1 VDADIIRTNASLR
14 DGPFAPAGDS
24 AVVTAHAWY
33 VMGLMAA
40 VYMLAALDRSVL
52 SVLIEPVRAE
62 FKLNDSQ
69 LGFVAGLAFGLPCGL
84 MAIPF
89 GLLIDRVNRRAFL
102 SIILGLWSFLTAL
115 GGIAQNYIQ
124 LVLSRMAVGTAEAGV
139 PAAHSIIT
147 DYFPAE
153 KRPMALGFVLGGGSI
168 AYMITFAIGGW
179 VAQNWGWR
187 YVFFIV
193 GLPGII
199 VALTIFLTVREP
211 MRGAM
216 EKSRAAVEP
225 APPLWETLGH
235 LFSLRSF
242 LHLYIGYALISAS
255 VSSFWSWISSLLIR
269 VHGLPIQDA
278 GITIALAGGIGGPI
292 GNVLGALLAGRLGRN
307 GVAPVI
313 TFVGLASLAVAP
325 LGITMSLTAT
335 LALVIAIMPFVAGLK
350 NGVFGPLQGVM
361 LTLAKVRMRGV
372 TAGLFH
378 VTGTLVGFG
387 VGPLISGVISHAMGG
402 GEAIRYG
409 LAACF
414 LFDAWAAV
422 HFWRGR
428 RILERDLRTVG
439 GLG

>member
-1 VDADIIRTNASLR
+1 
-14 DGPFAPAGDS
+14 
-24 AVVTAHAWY
+24 
-33 VMGLMAA
+33 
-40 VYMLAALDRSVL
+40 
-52 SVLIEPVRAE
+52 
-62 FKLNDSQ
+62 
-69 LGFVAGLAFGLPCGL
+69 
-84 MAIPF
+84 
-89 GLLIDRVNRRAFL
+89 
-102 SIILGLWSFLTAL
+102 
-115 GGIAQNYIQ
+115 
-124 LVLSRMAVGTAEAGV
+124 
-139 PAAHSIIT
+139 
-147 DYFPAE
+147 
-153 KRPMALGFVLGGGSI
+153 
-168 AYMITFAIGGW
+168 MITFAVGGW
-179 VAQNWGWR
+179 VAHVWGWR

-199 VALTIFLTVREP
+199 VAATIFLTVREP
-211 MRGAM
+211 VRGAM
-216 EKSRAAVEP
+216 EKARPAVITP
-225 APPLWETLGH
+225 APSLPETLGH

-242 LHLYIGYALISAS
+242 VHLFIGYALISAS

-269 VHGLPIQDA
+269 VHGLPVQDA
-278 GITIALAGGIGGPI
+278 GIYIALAGGIGGPI

-313 TFVGLASLAVAP
+313 TFVGLASLIVAP

-335 LALVIAIMPFVAGLK
+335 LAVVIAVMPFVAGLK

-387 VGPLISGVISHAMGG
+387 VGPLVSGVISYAMGG

-414 LFDAWAAV
+414 LFDAWAAI

-428 RILERDLRTVG
+428 RVLARDLHAAG
-439 GLG
+439 EA